1 MWPQVYIFKCSN
13 FSLALFNHAQAT
25 VPPNPSLVG
34 YGTVRGYGTVK
45 MDGTGTI
52 RLDGT
57 IVEVPSRQ
65 VSFSVSVTN

>member
-13 FSLALFNHAQAT
+13 FSLALFTHAQAT
-25 VPPNPSLVG
+25 VPPNPSLV
-34 YGTVRGYGTVK
+34 GYGTVK

-65 VSFSVSVTN
+65 VSFSVSVTNWF